1 MCSASFSLYGLFT
14 VFGLEVTILKEQT
27 PLYTYPGRYA
37 SEHGELE
44 QYRASYQANIA
55 CKEAIEQSI
64 AAHYGNNC
72 LDPACVEPV
81 VQQFGYERLFY
92 VLANTVRQKDWDG
105 RISQDNKSWAK
116 TIPVCED
123 PDGFGGD
130 RNVYFVV
137 DRPHPGLT
145 DLFLTQVRKAYALE
159 QEKKPSLRETLG
171 KTTGQQLQ
179 TAKTKAHKPQER

>member
-1 MCSASFSLYGLFT
+1 M
-14 VFGLEVTILKEQT
+14 KEQT

-37 SEHGELE
+37 SEHRELE
-44 QYRASYQANIA
+44 QYRISYRANIA

-64 AAHYGNNC
+64 TAHYGNNR

-81 VQQFGYERLFY
+81 VQQFGYERVFY
-92 VLANTVRQKDWDG
+92 VLANTVRQKDFDG
-105 RISQDNKSWAK
+105 RISRDNKAWAK

-123 PDGFGGD
+123 PDGFGSD

-137 DRPHPGLT
+137 DRPHTGLT

-159 QEKKPSLRETLG
+159 QEKKPSVRETLG
-171 KTTGQQLQ
+171 KTARQQTQ
-179 TAKTKAHKPQER
+179 AVKAKLKKSQER